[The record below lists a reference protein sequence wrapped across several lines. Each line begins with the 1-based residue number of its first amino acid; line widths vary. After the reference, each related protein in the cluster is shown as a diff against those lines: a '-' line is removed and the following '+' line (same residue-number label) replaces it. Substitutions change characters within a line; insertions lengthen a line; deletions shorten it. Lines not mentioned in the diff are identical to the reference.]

1 MSVLTAVSLKYVSSA
16 YLPQVSTN
24 GRSYSKSSAFLHTT
38 DDTLLPQ
45 ISYLTLVDYVVWF
58 FMFIIFL
65 VSVAHAAMSLVNKA
79 LSETEDGYSKTS
91 NETATDYSWDMSTDA
106 ATVDYVLLVVTFL
119 CWLSVTVWFAMKW
132 KQWKRAENTSSAS
145 GQLRESRESTRR
157 RSERRA
163 ARRFQ
168 PDVQEDASMTMLR
181 DTSRTTSGQRSSSES
196 SPL

>member
-24 GRSYSKSSAFLHTT
+24 GRSYSKSCAFLHTT

-65 VSVAHAAMSLVNKA
+65 VSVAHAGMSLVNKE
-79 LSETEDGYSKTS
+79 LSKTS
-91 NETATDYSWDMSTDA
+91 NETATDYKWDMSTDA
-106 ATVDYVLLVVTFL
+106 CFVDYVLLVVTFL

-168 PDVQEDASMTMLR
+168 LDVQEDASMTMLS

>member
-38 DDTLLPQ
+38 DTTLLPQ

-65 VSVAHAAMSLVNKA
+65 VSVAHAVMSLLNMV
-79 LSETEDGYSKTS
+79 GV
-91 NETATDYSWDMSTDA
+91 WDKSTDA

-168 PDVQEDASMTMLR
+168 LDVQEDASMTMLR
-181 DTSRTTSGQRSSSES
+181 DTSRTTSGQRGSSES

>member
-1 MSVLTAVSLKYVSSA
+1 M
-16 YLPQVSTN
+16 
-24 GRSYSKSSAFLHTT
+24 
-38 DDTLLPQ
+38 PQ

-65 VSVAHAAMSLVNKA
+65 VSVAHAGMSLVNKE
-79 LSETEDGYSKTS
+79 LSKTS
-91 NETATDYSWDMSTDA
+91 NETATDYKWDMSTDA
-106 ATVDYVLLVVTFL
+106 CFVDYVLLVVTFL
-119 CWLSVTVWFAMKW
+119 CWLSVTVWFAVKW

-168 PDVQEDASMTMLR
+168 PDVQEDASMTMLS

>member
-38 DDTLLPQ
+38 HTTLLPQ

-65 VSVAHAAMSLVNKA
+65 VSVAHAGMSLVNKA
-79 LSETEDGYSKTS
+79 LSKTS
-91 NETATDYSWDMSTDA
+91 NEATDTDYLWEMSTDA
-106 ATVDYVLLVVTFL
+106 ATVDYVLLGVTFL

-168 PDVQEDASMTMLR
+168 LDVQEDASMTMLR

>member
-1 MSVLTAVSLKYVSSA
+1 M
-16 YLPQVSTN
+16 
-24 GRSYSKSSAFLHTT
+24 
-38 DDTLLPQ
+38 PQ

-65 VSVAHAAMSLVNKA
+65 VSVAHAGMSLVNKE
-79 LSETEDGYSKTS
+79 LSKTS
-91 NETATDYSWDMSTDA
+91 NETATDYKWDMSTDA
-106 ATVDYVLLVVTFL
+106 CFVDYVLLVVTFL
-119 CWLSVTVWFAMKW
+119 CWLSVTVWFAVKW

-168 PDVQEDASMTMLR
+168 LDVQEDASMTMLR

>member
-1 MSVLTAVSLKYVSSA
+1 
-16 YLPQVSTN
+16 
-24 GRSYSKSSAFLHTT
+24 
-38 DDTLLPQ
+38 
-45 ISYLTLVDYVVWF
+45 
-58 FMFIIFL
+58 MFIIFL
-65 VSVAHAAMSLVNKA
+65 VSVAHAVMSLLNMV
-79 LSETEDGYSKTS
+79 GV
-91 NETATDYSWDMSTDA
+91 WDKSTDA

-168 PDVQEDASMTMLR
+168 LDVQEDASMTMLR
-181 DTSRTTSGQRSSSES
+181 DTSRTTSGQRGSSES

>member
-1 MSVLTAVSLKYVSSA
+1 M
-16 YLPQVSTN
+16 
-24 GRSYSKSSAFLHTT
+24 
-38 DDTLLPQ
+38 PQ

-58 FMFIIFL
+58 LMFIIFL
-65 VSVAHAAMSLVNKA
+65 VSVAHAGMSLVNKE
-79 LSETEDGYSKTS
+79 LSKTS
-91 NETATDYSWDMSTDA
+91 NETATDYKWDMSTDA
-106 ATVDYVLLVVTFL
+106 CFVDYVLLVVTFL

-168 PDVQEDASMTMLR
+168 LDVQEDASMTMLS

>member
-1 MSVLTAVSLKYVSSA
+1 M
-16 YLPQVSTN
+16 
-24 GRSYSKSSAFLHTT
+24 
-38 DDTLLPQ
+38 PQ

-65 VSVAHAAMSLVNKA
+65 VSVAHAGMSLVNKE
-79 LSETEDGYSKTS
+79 LSKTS
-91 NETATDYSWDMSTDA
+91 NETATDYKWDMSTDA
-106 ATVDYVLLVVTFL
+106 CFVDYVLLVVTFL

-168 PDVQEDASMTMLR
+168 LDVQEDASMTMLS

>member
-1 MSVLTAVSLKYVSSA
+1 
-16 YLPQVSTN
+16 
-24 GRSYSKSSAFLHTT
+24 
-38 DDTLLPQ
+38 
-45 ISYLTLVDYVVWF
+45 
-58 FMFIIFL
+58 MFIIFL
-65 VSVAHAAMSLVNKA
+65 VSVAHAGMSLVNKE
-79 LSETEDGYSKTS
+79 LSKTS
-91 NETATDYSWDMSTDA
+91 NETATDYKWDMSTDA
-106 ATVDYVLLVVTFL
+106 CFVDYVLLVVTFL

-168 PDVQEDASMTMLR
+168 LDVQEDASMTMLS